1 MAVNEWI
8 RNYAKKHDIAV
19 LEIEKLMT
27 NADGYRKE
35 GYYTD
40 DFSHITK
47 TAYQDLQTFAQ
58 PFLQQALI
66 DKHKLC
72 K

>member
-1 MAVNEWI
+1 MAVNEWV
-8 RNYAKKHDIAV
+8 RNYAKTHDITI
-19 LEIEKLMT
+19 LEIGKLMT
-27 NADGYRKE
+27 NAKGYRKE

-40 DFSHITK
+40 DFSHITEK
-47 TAYQDLQTFAQ
+47 AYQDLQAFAQ

-66 DKHKLC
+66 DKHNLC